1 MGKRFAFDLAKAIP
15 AAWALCWADNLK
27 TRAKGGTYRP
37 STTFYLTASDIENQ
51 VRLFGEETAAGEKW
65 GTRGRAWGR
74 GYGATVRISGDLKG
88 TVRSWLITSVAHGHL
103 QAHNFGRGHIS
114 GMRFRPVGE
123 PVSDAEQATV
133 KAKEARVNKP
143 RPMHFSKQYGAR
155 PLCTAARPRTTFYGR
170 PSRAWTT
177 TQRPKVTCPRCLKLL
192 KAKTKEAA

>member
-51 VRLFGEETAAGEKW
+51 VRLFAEETAAGEAW

-74 GYGATVRISGDLKG
+74 GYGFTVRVSGDLKR
-88 TVRSWLITSVAHGHL
+88 TVRDWLLNGARNGRLES
-103 QAHNFGRGHIS
+103 HNFGRGHIS
-114 GMRFRPVGE
+114 GMRFRPAGE
-123 PVSDAEQATV
+123 PISDAEQTTIKV
-133 KAKEARVNKP
+133 KKARADKP
-143 RPMHFSKQYGAR
+143 LTKHFSKRYGHP
-155 PLCTAARPRTTFYGR
+155 PLCTAARRSPFAR

-177 TQRPKVTCPRCLKLL
+177 TQQAEVTCPRCLNLL
-192 KAKTKEAA
+192 KAKEAA